1 MSNAE
6 STPNYIRITV
16 DDQSSLYVERQRASG
31 VKLYVQTGNTFMG
44 LLLSEDDMARL
55 VLWLREQRGK

>member
-6 STPNYIRITV
+6 STPNYIRISV
-16 DDQSSLYVERQRASG
+16 DELTSLYVERQRASG

-44 LLLSEDDMARL
+44 LLLSEDDIARL
-55 VLWLREQRGK
+55 VLWFSEQRGK